1 MKKIILLS
9 ACLILLG
16 CDVGGQMASIYHDG
30 QLVTDT
36 PCNRNVV
43 VLQKPDSLKVF
54 VVGSNGVLSYR
65 AASYVYKNDDRY
77 RVDVKSCRFKVN
89 P

>member
-36 PCNRNVV
+36 PCNRHVV
-43 VLQKPDSLKVF
+43 VLQNPDSLKVH
-54 VVGSNGVLSYR
+54 VVGSNGVSYR
-65 AASYVYKNDDRY
+65 AASYAYKNDDRY
-77 RVDVKSCRFKVN
+77 RVDVKSYRFKVN